1 MVDRDLKNLM
11 QQSGGLLLAAR
22 LDGGN
27 TIIFIPCW
35 NENANRFPSAP
46 PNKTDHFDTR
56 SI

>member
-35 NENANRFPSAP
+35 NENANRFPSTP